1 MYIYIYIY
9 IYIYN
14 MFALCSHA
22 CVCVYSVS
30 DEHIYNVDTIQD
42 STLRYTILHISHTPI
57 AYT

>member
-1 MYIYIYIY
+1 
-9 IYIYN
+9 
-14 MFALCSHA
+14 MFALCTHA
-22 CVCVYSVS
+22 CLCVYSVS